1 MLIDNRRILQLKN
14 KVLLEKMDNFN
25 PSNCELIKAKNGT
38 DTLVLTKGDKNVS
51 YHSRY
56 NPAQEASTILANQL
70 KENTNY
76 VLLVGVGLGYLVQE
90 LVEKYPNV
98 RFSIY
103 EPNLDV
109 LSTFLNVFELK
120 KVRSKNMDVIFSS
133 PLELENF
140 NKLYKNLSEAT
151 AQIIISPIADKLYK
165 EEIEQFINGLK
176 KYLESNKDSTLT
188 DLRFQIRWTTN
199 SIVNFNEVLN
209 SPNFFNHINIEKLK
223 NKPALIVAAGP
234 SLDDEIENIRL
245 VKEQGKAYIFAVGS
259 AVNTLIKNDIMP
271 DALFSYDPTAKNAE
285 VVKKVKE
292 LQLPIPLIF
301 GSSIGYEVLQ
311 DYPGKKIHFFTSQD
325 SINPNLIQQQSHII
339 PDAPTIAA
347 IALYIAGGIKMEPI
361 MLVGQ
366 NLSVTKEKTYAT
378 GIDYINEKQFS
389 DEKLAT
395 YKKFMSTT
403 DEEVYTED
411 GYISMKKVIEFY
423 IKEVGLDGKVF
434 NTTQNGLPI
443 EGAPFVPLEN
453 LIETHLQQNNIV
465 DASIFNAENNYNIE
479 EVLSN
484 FKKYEGSFDDLI
496 GDFKKLVTVDT
507 QIREA
512 YDKKLINNVQSHFNE
527 FDKYFNRIEKNLFF
541 LRTLA
546 PITRTQYK
554 QLVDRSDEVR
564 YERRPLQKMEK
575 YIDIYSKYIR
585 TMYLGIIQIQPAF
598 AELKKSD
605 LFKKE
610 DSQ

>member
-1 MLIDNRRILQLKN
+1 MLIDNKRILHEKN
-14 KVLLEKMDNFN
+14 KVLLEKLNKHN
-25 PSNCELIKAKNGT
+25 SSCCEIIKAKNDM
-38 DTLVLTKGDKNVS
+38 DTLVLTIDGQKIS

-56 NPAQEASTILANQL
+56 NPAQEATTILQNQL

-76 VLLVGVGLGYLVQE
+76 VLLIGVGLGYIVQE
-90 LVEKYPNV
+90 LIEKYPNV

-109 LSTFLNVFELK
+109 LSTFLNTFNLN
-120 KVRSKNMDVIFSS
+120 KVRAQKLEMVFSS
-133 PLELENF
+133 PLELANF
-140 NKLYKNLSEAT
+140 NKLYNNLADEKS
-151 AQIIISPIADKLYK
+151 QIIISPIANTLYK
-165 EEIEQFINGLK
+165 KEIEQFIKGLK
-176 KYLESNKDSTLT
+176 TFLESNKDSTIT
-188 DLRFQIRWTTN
+188 DLRFQMRWTTN

-209 SPNFFNHINIEKLK
+209 SPNFFNHINVEKFK

-245 VKEQGKAYIFAVGS
+245 IKEQGKAYIFAVGS

-271 DALFSYDPTAKNAE
+271 DALFSYDPTSKNAE

-301 GSSIGYEVLQ
+301 GSSIGYEVLK
-311 DYPGKKIHFFTSQD
+311 DYPGKKVHFFTTQD

-347 IALYIAGGIKMEPI
+347 VALYILGGIKMEPI

-378 GIDYINEKQFS
+378 GIDYINKKLLS

-395 YKKFMSTT
+395 YKKVLSTT
-403 DEEVYTED
+403 GEEIYTED
-411 GYISMKKVIEFY
+411 GYISMKNVIEFY
-423 IKEVGLDGKVF
+423 IKQVGLDGKVF
-434 NTTQNGLPI
+434 NTTKKGLPI
-443 EGAPFVPLEN
+443 DGAPFAPLEN
-453 LIETHLQQNNIV
+453 LIELHLQQDNIV
-465 DASIFNAENNYNIE
+465 DPSIFDSENDYNIE

-484 FKKYEGSFDDLI
+484 LKKFENSFDDLI
-496 GDFKKLVTVDT
+496 GDFKKLVAVDT
-507 QIREA
+507 QIREV
-512 YDKKLINNVQSHFNE
+512 YEKKLINNIQNHFNE
-527 FDKYFNRIEKNLFF
+527 FDKYFNRIEKNTFF
-541 LRTLA
+541 LQTLA

-585 TMYLGIIQIQPAF
+585 TMYLGIVQIQPAF